1 VRLTDKERLTI
12 DEFSNWLVQPDTG
25 TWIYYT
31 GDLTTDAFARDFP
44 NAIRSLAWAA
54 MEKGRVRLFQ
64 RRRTLGVFD
73 YLAIKRYGR
82 AVALPVT
89 APPLA
94 QSGAAVPTG
103 THQGD
108 QMVPAAI

>member
-1 VRLTDKERLTI
+1 MRLTDKERQTI

-44 NAIRSLAWAA
+44 NAVRSLAWAA

-64 RRRTLGVFD
+64 RRKQFAVFE
-73 YLAIKRYGR
+73 YVVMKRGN
-82 AVALPVT
+82 ALV
-89 APPLA
+89 
-94 QSGAAVPTG
+94 VP
-103 THQGD
+103 Q
-108 QMVPAAI
+108 A